1 MFFGVILAI
10 SPINTNL
17 DTNKFSNINISFMF
31 GQLRINNPLFI
42 LNKQGSPSLEVGTV
56 VSVTAPMPQLS
67 SVGQLT
73 MYTVDV
79 TARVNDQNVTYQKL
93 PANTDVADFAGNGNV
108 VIACSRES
116 MNSEL
121 QAMRQRS
128 VDIIKSVDYHNGMIQ
143 AIDKIIQDLNPE
155 EAEKLALQKEVT
167 DLKGQMLQMSQSV
180 NALLEQNRQLME
192 QIKNDRNNQKKQN
205 KE

>member
-1 MFFGVILAI
+1 
-10 SPINTNL
+10 
-17 DTNKFSNINISFMF
+17 MF
-31 GQLRINNPLFI
+31 GQLRINNPLFV
-42 LNKQGSPSLEVGTV
+42 LDKQGSPSLEIGTV

-67 SVGQLT
+67 SIGQPT

-79 TARVNDQNVTYQKL
+79 TARINDKNVTYQKL
-93 PANTDVADFAGNGNV
+93 PANMDVADFAGNGNV
-108 VIACSRES
+108 VVACSRES

-128 VDIIKSVDYHNGMIQ
+128 VDVVKSVDNHNGMIK
-143 AIDKIIQDLNPE
+143 AIDKIIQELNPE

-167 DLKGQMLQMSQSV
+167 DLKGQMFQMSQSV
-180 NALLEQNRQLME
+180 NALLEQNKQLME

>member
-1 MFFGVILAI
+1 
-10 SPINTNL
+10 
-17 DTNKFSNINISFMF
+17 MF
-31 GQLRINNPLFI
+31 GQLRINNPLFV

-67 SVGQLT
+67 SIGQPT

-79 TARVNDQNVTYQKL
+79 TARINDQNVTYQKL
-93 PANTDVADFAGNGNV
+93 PANMDVADFAGNGNV
-108 VIACSRES
+108 VVACSRES

-128 VDIIKSVDYHNGMIQ
+128 VDVVKSVDYHNGMIQ

-180 NALLEQNRQLME
+180 NALLEQNKQLME
-192 QIKNDRNNQKKQN
+192 QIKNERNIQKSKN

>member
-1 MFFGVILAI
+1 
-10 SPINTNL
+10 
-17 DTNKFSNINISFMF
+17 MF
-31 GQLRINNPLFI
+31 GQLRINNPLFV
-42 LNKQGSPSLEVGTV
+42 LNKQGSPSLEIGTV

-67 SVGQLT
+67 SIGQPT

-79 TARVNDQNVTYQKL
+79 TARINDPNITYQKL

-128 VDIIKSVDYHNGMIQ
+128 VDVVKSVD
-143 AIDKIIQDLNPE
+143 
-155 EAEKLALQKEVT
+155 
-167 DLKGQMLQMSQSV
+167 
-180 NALLEQNRQLME
+180 
-192 QIKNDRNNQKKQN
+192 
-205 KE
+205 

>member
-1 MFFGVILAI
+1 
-10 SPINTNL
+10 
-17 DTNKFSNINISFMF
+17 MF
-31 GQLRINNPLFI
+31 GQLRINNPLFV
-42 LNKQGSPSLEVGTV
+42 LNKQGSPSLEIGTV

-67 SVGQLT
+67 SIGQPT
-73 MYTVDV
+73 IYTVDV
-79 TARVNDQNVTYQKL
+79 TARINDQNITYQKL

-128 VDIIKSVDYHNGMIQ
+128 VDVVKSVDYHNGMIQ

-155 EAEKLALQKEVT
+155 EAEKIALQTEVK

-192 QIKNDRNNQKKQN
+192 QIKNDRNNQKKQT

>member
-1 MFFGVILAI
+1 
-10 SPINTNL
+10 
-17 DTNKFSNINISFMF
+17 MF
-31 GQLRINNPLFI
+31 GQLRINNPLFV
-42 LNKQGSPSLEVGTV
+42 LDKQGSPSLEIGTV

-67 SVGQLT
+67 SIGQPT

-79 TARVNDQNVTYQKL
+79 TARINDKNITYQKL
-93 PANTDVADFAGNGNV
+93 PANMDVADFAGNGNV
-108 VIACSRES
+108 VVACSRES

-128 VDIIKSVDYHNGMIQ
+128 VDVVNSVDYHDGMIQ
-143 AIDKIIQDLNPE
+143 AIDKIMQDLNPE

-192 QIKNDRNNQKKQN
+192 QIKSERNNTKKQN
-205 KE
+205 KD

>member
-1 MFFGVILAI
+1 
-10 SPINTNL
+10 
-17 DTNKFSNINISFMF
+17 MF
-31 GQLRINNPLFI
+31 GQLRINNPLFV
-42 LNKQGSPSLEVGTV
+42 LNRQGTPCLEVGTV

-67 SVGQLT
+67 SIGQPT

-79 TARVNDQNVTYQKL
+79 TARINDQNITYQKL
-93 PANTDVADFAGNGNV
+93 PANMDVADFAGNGNIV
-108 VIACSRES
+108 VACSRES

-128 VDIIKSVDYHNGMIQ
+128 VDVVKSVDYHNGMIQ

-180 NALLEQNRQLME
+180 NALLEQNKQLME
-192 QIKNDRNNQKKQN
+192 QIKNERNIQKNKN

>member
-1 MFFGVILAI
+1 
-10 SPINTNL
+10 
-17 DTNKFSNINISFMF
+17 MF
-31 GQLRINNPLFI
+31 GQLRINNPLCV
-42 LNKQGSPSLEVGTV
+42 LTKQGSPSLEIGTV

-67 SVGQLT
+67 SIGQPT

-79 TARVNDQNVTYQKL
+79 TARINDQNITYQKL
-93 PANTDVADFAGNGNV
+93 PANMDVADFAGNGNV
-108 VIACSRES
+108 VVACSRES

-128 VDIIKSVDYHNGMIQ
+128 VDVVKSVDYHNGMIQ

-167 DLKGQMLQMSQSV
+167 DLKGQMFQMSQSV
-180 NALLEQNRQLME
+180 NALLEQNKQLME

>member
-128 VDIIKSVDYHNGMIQ
+128 VDVVKSVDYHNGLIQ

-192 QIKNDRNNQKKQN
+192 QIKSERNNTKKQN

>member
-1 MFFGVILAI
+1 
-10 SPINTNL
+10 
-17 DTNKFSNINISFMF
+17 MF
-31 GQLRINNPLFI
+31 GQLRINNPLFV
-42 LNKQGSPSLEVGTV
+42 LTKQGSPSLEIGTV

-67 SVGQLT
+67 SIGQPT

-79 TARVNDQNVTYQKL
+79 TARINDQNITYQKL
-93 PANTDVADFAGNGNV
+93 PANMDVADFAGNGNV
-108 VIACSRES
+108 VVACSRES

-128 VDIIKSVDYHNGMIQ
+128 VDVVKSVDYHNGMIQ
-143 AIDKIIQDLNPE
+143 AIDKIIQVLNPE

-167 DLKGQMLQMSQSV
+167 DLKGQMFQMSQSV
-180 NALLEQNRQLME
+180 NALLEQNKQLME

>member
-1 MFFGVILAI
+1 
-10 SPINTNL
+10 
-17 DTNKFSNINISFMF
+17 MF
-31 GQLRINNPLFI
+31 GQLRTNNPLFI

-67 SVGQLT
+67 SIGQPT

-79 TARVNDQNVTYQKL
+79 TARINDQNITYQKL
-93 PANTDVADFAGNGNV
+93 PANMDVADFAGNGNV
-108 VIACSRES
+108 VVACSRES

-128 VDIIKSVDYHNGMIQ
+128 VDVVKSVDYHNGMIH

-167 DLKGQMLQMSQSV
+167 DLKGQMFQMSQSV
-180 NALLEQNRQLME
+180 NALLEQNKQLME

>member
-1 MFFGVILAI
+1 
-10 SPINTNL
+10 
-17 DTNKFSNINISFMF
+17 MF
-31 GQLRINNPLFI
+31 GQLRINNPLFV
-42 LNKQGSPSLEVGTV
+42 LNKQGSPSLEIGTV
-56 VSVTAPMPQLS
+56 ISVTAPMPQLS
-67 SVGQLT
+67 SIGQPT

-79 TARVNDQNVTYQKL
+79 TARINDQNITYQKL

-128 VDIIKSVDYHNGMIQ
+128 VDVVKSVDYHNGLIQ

-167 DLKGQMLQMSQSV
+167 DLKGQMLLLSHRV
-180 NALLEQNRQLME
+180 NASLEQNRHLMAQTKGE
-192 QIKNDRNNQKKQN
+192 RNNQKKQN

>member
-1 MFFGVILAI
+1 
-10 SPINTNL
+10 
-17 DTNKFSNINISFMF
+17 MF

-121 QAMRQRS
+121 QSMRQRS
-128 VDIIKSVDYHNGMIQ
+128 VDVVKSVDYHNGMIQ

>member
-1 MFFGVILAI
+1 
-10 SPINTNL
+10 
-17 DTNKFSNINISFMF
+17 MF
-31 GQLRINNPLFI
+31 GQLRINNPLFV
-42 LNKQGSPSLEVGTV
+42 LTKQGSPSLEIGTV

-67 SVGQLT
+67 SIGQPT

-79 TARVNDQNVTYQKL
+79 TARINDQNITYQKL
-93 PANTDVADFAGNGNV
+93 PANMDVADFAGNGNV
-108 VIACSRES
+108 VVACSRES

-128 VDIIKSVDYHNGMIQ
+128 VDVVKSVDYHKGMIQ
-143 AIDKIIQDLNPE
+143 SIDKIIQDLNPE

-180 NALLEQNRQLME
+180 NALLEQNKQLME
-192 QIKNDRNNQKKQN
+192 QIKNDRNTQKK
-205 KE
+205 

>member
-1 MFFGVILAI
+1 
-10 SPINTNL
+10 
-17 DTNKFSNINISFMF
+17 MF
-31 GQLRINNPLFI
+31 GQLRINNPLFV
-42 LNKQGSPSLEVGTV
+42 LNKQGSPSLEIGTV

-67 SVGQLT
+67 SIGQPT

-79 TARVNDQNVTYQKL
+79 TARINDQNITYQKL

-128 VDIIKSVDYHNGMIQ
+128 VDVVKSVDYHNGMIQ

-155 EAEKLALQKEVT
+155 EAEKIALQEEVK

-192 QIKNDRNNQKKQN
+192 QIKNDRNTQKKQT

>member
-1 MFFGVILAI
+1 
-10 SPINTNL
+10 
-17 DTNKFSNINISFMF
+17 MF
-31 GQLRINNPLFI
+31 GQLRINNPLFV
-42 LNKQGSPSLEVGTV
+42 LTKQGSPSLEIGTV

-67 SVGQLT
+67 SIGQPT

-79 TARVNDQNVTYQKL
+79 TARINDQNITYQKL
-93 PANTDVADFAGNGNV
+93 PANMDVADFAGNGNV
-108 VIACSRES
+108 VVACSRES

-128 VDIIKSVDYHNGMIQ
+128 VDVVKSVDYHNGMIQ

-167 DLKGQMLQMSQSV
+167 DLKGQMFKMSQSV
-180 NALLEQNRQLME
+180 NALLEQNKQLME
-192 QIKNDRNNQKKQN
+192 QIKNDRNTLKKQN

>member
-1 MFFGVILAI
+1 
-10 SPINTNL
+10 
-17 DTNKFSNINISFMF
+17 MF
-31 GQLRINNPLFI
+31 GQLRINNPLFV
-42 LNKQGSPSLEVGTV
+42 LTKQGSPSLEIGTV

-67 SVGQLT
+67 SIGQPT

-79 TARVNDQNVTYQKL
+79 TARINDQNITYQKL
-93 PANTDVADFAGNGNV
+93 PANMDVADFAGNGNV
-108 VIACSRES
+108 VVACSRES

-128 VDIIKSVDYHNGMIQ
+128 VDVVKSVDYHNGMIQ

-167 DLKGQMLQMSQSV
+167 DLKGQMFQMSQSV
-180 NALLEQNRQLME
+180 NELLEQNRQLME
-192 QIKNDRNNQKKQN
+192 QIKGDRNNTKKQN

>member
-1 MFFGVILAI
+1 
-10 SPINTNL
+10 
-17 DTNKFSNINISFMF
+17 MF
-31 GQLRINNPLFI
+31 GQLRINNPLFV
-42 LNKQGSPSLEVGTV
+42 LNKQGSPSLEIGTV

-67 SVGQLT
+67 SIGQPT

-79 TARVNDQNVTYQKL
+79 TARINDQNITYQKL

-108 VIACSRES
+108 VVACSRES

-128 VDIIKSVDYHNGMIQ
+128 VDVVKSVDYHKGMIQ

-180 NALLEQNRQLME
+180 NALLEKNKQLME
-192 QIKNDRNNQKKQN
+192 QIKNDRNNQKKQT

>member
-1 MFFGVILAI
+1 
-10 SPINTNL
+10 
-17 DTNKFSNINISFMF
+17 MF
-31 GQLRINNPLFI
+31 GQLRINNPLFV
-42 LNKQGSPSLEVGTV
+42 LTKQGSPSLEIGTV

-67 SVGQLT
+67 SIGQPT

-79 TARVNDQNVTYQKL
+79 TARINDQNITYQKL
-93 PANTDVADFAGNGNV
+93 PANMDVADFAGNGNV
-108 VIACSRES
+108 VVACSRES

-128 VDIIKSVDYHNGMIQ
+128 VDVVKSVDYHNGMIQ

-155 EAEKLALQKEVT
+155 EAEKIALQKEVT
-167 DLKGQMLQMSQSV
+167 DLKGQMFQMSQSV
-180 NALLEQNRQLME
+180 NALLEQNKQLME

>member
-1 MFFGVILAI
+1 
-10 SPINTNL
+10 
-17 DTNKFSNINISFMF
+17 MF
-31 GQLRINNPLFI
+31 GQLRINNPLFV
-42 LNKQGSPSLEVGTV
+42 LNKQGSPSLDIGTV

-67 SVGQLT
+67 SIGQPT

-79 TARVNDQNVTYQKL
+79 TARVNDQNITYQKL

-128 VDIIKSVDYHNGMIQ
+128 VDVVKSVDYHNGLIQ

-192 QIKNDRNNQKKQN
+192 QIKNDRNTQKRQT

>member
-1 MFFGVILAI
+1 
-10 SPINTNL
+10 
-17 DTNKFSNINISFMF
+17 MF
-31 GQLRINNPLFI
+31 GQLRINNPLFV
-42 LNKQGSPSLEVGTV
+42 LTKQGSPSLEIGTV

-67 SVGQLT
+67 SIGQPT

-79 TARVNDQNVTYQKL
+79 TARINDQNITYQKL
-93 PANTDVADFAGNGNV
+93 PANMDVADFAGNGNV
-108 VIACSRES
+108 VVACSRES

-128 VDIIKSVDYHNGMIQ
+128 VDVVKSVDYHNGMIQ

-180 NALLEQNRQLME
+180 NALLEQNKHLME
-192 QIKNDRNNQKKQN
+192 QIKNDRNTQKK
-205 KE
+205 

>member
-1 MFFGVILAI
+1 
-10 SPINTNL
+10 
-17 DTNKFSNINISFMF
+17 MF
-31 GQLRINNPLFI
+31 GQLRINNPLFV
-42 LNKQGSPSLEVGTV
+42 LTKQGSPSLEIGTV

-67 SVGQLT
+67 SIGQPT

-79 TARVNDQNVTYQKL
+79 TARINDQNITYQKL
-93 PANTDVADFAGNGNV
+93 PANMDVADFAGNGNV
-108 VIACSRES
+108 VVACSRES

-128 VDIIKSVDYHNGMIQ
+128 VDVVKSVDYHNGLIQ

>member
-1 MFFGVILAI
+1 
-10 SPINTNL
+10 
-17 DTNKFSNINISFMF
+17 MF
-31 GQLRINNPLFI
+31 GQLRINNPLFV
-42 LNKQGSPSLEVGTV
+42 LTKQGSPSLEIGTV

-67 SVGQLT
+67 SIGQPT

-79 TARVNDQNVTYQKL
+79 TARINDQNITYQKL
-93 PANTDVADFAGNGNV
+93 PANMDVADFAGNGNV
-108 VIACSRES
+108 VVACSRES

-128 VDIIKSVDYHNGMIQ
+128 VDVVKSVDYHNGMIQ

-155 EAEKLALQKEVT
+155 EAEKIALQKEVT
-167 DLKGQMLQMSQSV
+167 DLKGQMFQMSQSV
-180 NALLEQNRQLME
+180 NALLEQNKQLME
-192 QIKNDRNNQKKQN
+192 QIKNDRNTQKKQN

>member
-1 MFFGVILAI
+1 
-10 SPINTNL
+10 
-17 DTNKFSNINISFMF
+17 MF
-31 GQLRINNPLFI
+31 GQLRINNPLFV
-42 LNKQGSPSLEVGTV
+42 LNKQGSPSLEIGTV
-56 VSVTAPMPQLS
+56 VSVTAPIPQLS
-67 SVGQLT
+67 SIGQPT

-79 TARVNDQNVTYQKL
+79 TARINDQNVTYQKL

-108 VIACSRES
+108 VVSCSRES

-128 VDIIKSVDYHNGMIQ
+128 VDIVKSVEYHNGMIQ

-155 EAEKLALQKEVT
+155 EAEKIALQKEVT

>member
-1 MFFGVILAI
+1 
-10 SPINTNL
+10 
-17 DTNKFSNINISFMF
+17 MF
-31 GQLRINNPLFI
+31 GQLRINNPLFV
-42 LNKQGSPSLEVGTV
+42 LKKQGSPSLEIGTV

-67 SVGQLT
+67 SIGQPT

-79 TARVNDQNVTYQKL
+79 TARINDQNITYQKL
-93 PANTDVADFAGNGNV
+93 PANMDVADFAGNGNV
-108 VIACSRES
+108 VVACSRES

-128 VDIIKSVDYHNGMIQ
+128 VDVVKSVDYHNGMIQ

-167 DLKGQMLQMSQSV
+167 DLKGQMFQMSQSV
-180 NALLEQNRQLME
+180 NALLEQNKQLME

>member
-1 MFFGVILAI
+1 
-10 SPINTNL
+10 
-17 DTNKFSNINISFMF
+17 MF
-31 GQLRINNPLFI
+31 GQLRINNPLFV
-42 LNKQGSPSLEVGTV
+42 LTKQGSPSLEIGTV

-67 SVGQLT
+67 SIGQPT

-79 TARVNDQNVTYQKL
+79 TARINDQNITYQKL
-93 PANTDVADFAGNGNV
+93 PANMDVADFAGNGNV
-108 VIACSRES
+108 VVACSRES

-128 VDIIKSVDYHNGMIQ
+128 VDVVKSVDYHNGMIQ
-143 AIDKIIQDLNPE
+143 AIDKIIQELNPE

-167 DLKGQMLQMSQSV
+167 DLKGQMFQMSQSV
-180 NALLEQNRQLME
+180 NALLEQNKQLME
-192 QIKNDRNNQKKQN
+192 QIKNDRNTLKKQN

>member
-1 MFFGVILAI
+1 
-10 SPINTNL
+10 
-17 DTNKFSNINISFMF
+17 MF
-31 GQLRINNPLFI
+31 GQLRINNPLFV
-42 LNKQGSPSLEVGTV
+42 LTKQGSPSLEVGTV

-67 SVGQLT
+67 SIGQPT

-79 TARVNDQNVTYQKL
+79 TARINDQNITYQKL
-93 PANTDVADFAGNGNV
+93 PANMDVADFAGNGNV
-108 VIACSRES
+108 VVACSRES

-128 VDIIKSVDYHNGMIQ
+128 VDVVKSVDYHNGMIQ

-167 DLKGQMLQMSQSV
+167 DLKGQMFQMSQSV
-180 NALLEQNRQLME
+180 NALLEQNKQLME

-205 KE
+205 KD

>member
-1 MFFGVILAI
+1 
-10 SPINTNL
+10 
-17 DTNKFSNINISFMF
+17 MF
-31 GQLRINNPLFI
+31 GQLRINNPLFV
-42 LNKQGSPSLEVGTV
+42 LTKQGSPSLEIGTV

-67 SVGQLT
+67 SIGQPT

-79 TARVNDQNVTYQKL
+79 TARINDQNITYQKL
-93 PANTDVADFAGNGNV
+93 PANMDVADFAGNGNV
-108 VIACSRES
+108 VVACSRES

-128 VDIIKSVDYHNGMIQ
+128 VDVVKSVDYHNGMIK

-167 DLKGQMLQMSQSV
+167 DLKGQMFQMSQSV
-180 NALLEQNRQLME
+180 NALLEQNKQLME

>member
-1 MFFGVILAI
+1 
-10 SPINTNL
+10 
-17 DTNKFSNINISFMF
+17 MF
-31 GQLRINNPLFI
+31 GQLRINNPLFV
-42 LNKQGSPSLEVGTV
+42 LNKQGSPSLEIGTV

-67 SVGQLT
+67 SIGQPT

-108 VIACSRES
+108 GIACSRES

-128 VDIIKSVDYHNGMIQ
+128 VDVVKSVDYHNGLIQ

-192 QIKNDRNNQKKQN
+192 QIKGERNNQKKQN

>member
-1 MFFGVILAI
+1 
-10 SPINTNL
+10 
-17 DTNKFSNINISFMF
+17 MF
-31 GQLRINNPLFI
+31 GQLRINNPLFV
-42 LNKQGSPSLEVGTV
+42 LDKQGSPSLEIGTV

-67 SVGQLT
+67 SIGQPT

-79 TARVNDQNVTYQKL
+79 TARINDQNITYQKL
-93 PANTDVADFAGNGNV
+93 PANMDVADFAGNGNV
-108 VIACSRES
+108 VVACSRES

-128 VDIIKSVDYHNGMIQ
+128 VDVVKSVDYHNGMIQ

-167 DLKGQMLQMSQSV
+167 DLKGQMFQMSQSV
-180 NALLEQNRQLME
+180 NALLEQNKQLME
-192 QIKNDRNNQKKQN
+192 QIKNDRNTQKKQN

>member
-1 MFFGVILAI
+1 
-10 SPINTNL
+10 
-17 DTNKFSNINISFMF
+17 MF
-31 GQLRINNPLFI
+31 GQLRINNPLFV
-42 LNKQGSPSLEVGTV
+42 LDKQGSPVLEIGTV

-67 SVGQLT
+67 SIGQPT

-79 TARVNDQNVTYQKL
+79 TARINDKNVTYQKL
-93 PANTDVADFAGNGNV
+93 PANMDVADFAGNGNV

-128 VDIIKSVDYHNGMIQ
+128 VDVVKSVDYHNGLIQ

-180 NALLEQNRQLME
+180 NALLEQNKQLME
-192 QIKNDRNNQKKQN
+192 QIKNDRNNLKKQN

>member
-1 MFFGVILAI
+1 
-10 SPINTNL
+10 
-17 DTNKFSNINISFMF
+17 MF
-31 GQLRINNPLFI
+31 GQLRINNPLFV
-42 LNKQGSPSLEVGTV
+42 LTKQGSPSLEIGTV

-67 SVGQLT
+67 SIGQPT

-79 TARVNDQNVTYQKL
+79 TARINDQNITYQKL
-93 PANTDVADFAGNGNV
+93 PANMDVADFAGNGNV
-108 VIACSRES
+108 VVACSRES

-128 VDIIKSVDYHNGMIQ
+128 VDVVKSVDYHNGMIQ
-143 AIDKIIQDLNPE
+143 AIDKIIQELNPE

-167 DLKGQMLQMSQSV
+167 DLKGQMFQMSQSV
-180 NALLEQNRQLME
+180 NALLEQNKQLME

>member
-1 MFFGVILAI
+1 
-10 SPINTNL
+10 
-17 DTNKFSNINISFMF
+17 MF
-31 GQLRINNPLFI
+31 GQLRINNPLFV
-42 LNKQGSPSLEVGTV
+42 LDKQGSPSLEIGTV

-67 SVGQLT
+67 SIGQPT

-79 TARVNDQNVTYQKL
+79 TARINDQNITYQKL
-93 PANTDVADFAGNGNV
+93 PANMDVADFAGNGNV
-108 VIACSRES
+108 VVACSRES

-128 VDIIKSVDYHNGMIQ
+128 VDVVKSVDYHNGMIK
-143 AIDKIIQDLNPE
+143 AIDKIIQDLNRE

-167 DLKGQMLQMSQSV
+167 DLKGQMFQMSQSV
-180 NALLEQNRQLME
+180 NALLEQNKQLME

>member
-1 MFFGVILAI
+1 
-10 SPINTNL
+10 
-17 DTNKFSNINISFMF
+17 MF

-121 QAMRQRS
+121 QSMRQRS
-128 VDIIKSVDYHNGMIQ
+128 VDVVKSVDYHNGLIQ

>member
-1 MFFGVILAI
+1 
-10 SPINTNL
+10 
-17 DTNKFSNINISFMF
+17 MF
-31 GQLRINNPLFI
+31 GQLRINNPLFV
-42 LNKQGSPSLEVGTV
+42 LTKQGSPSLEIGTV

-67 SVGQLT
+67 SIGQPT

-79 TARVNDQNVTYQKL
+79 TARIKDQNITYQKL
-93 PANTDVADFAGNGNV
+93 PANMDVADFAGNGNV
-108 VIACSRES
+108 VVACSRES

-128 VDIIKSVDYHNGMIQ
+128 VDVVKSVDYHNGMIQ

-167 DLKGQMLQMSQSV
+167 DLKGQMFQMSQSV

-192 QIKNDRNNQKKQN
+192 QIKNDRNTQKKQT

>member
-1 MFFGVILAI
+1 
-10 SPINTNL
+10 
-17 DTNKFSNINISFMF
+17 MF
-31 GQLRINNPLFI
+31 GQLRINNPLFV
-42 LNKQGSPSLEVGTV
+42 LTKQGSPSLEIGTV

-67 SVGQLT
+67 SIGQTT

-79 TARVNDQNVTYQKL
+79 TARINDQNITYQKL
-93 PANTDVADFAGNGNV
+93 PANMDVADFAGNGNV
-108 VIACSRES
+108 VVACSRES

-128 VDIIKSVDYHNGMIQ
+128 VDVVKSVDYHNGMIQ

-167 DLKGQMLQMSQSV
+167 DLKGQMFQMSQSV

-192 QIKNDRNNQKKQN
+192 QIKGDRNNTKK
-205 KE
+205 

>member
-1 MFFGVILAI
+1 
-10 SPINTNL
+10 
-17 DTNKFSNINISFMF
+17 MF
-31 GQLRINNPLFI
+31 GQLRINNPLFV
-42 LNKQGSPSLEVGTV
+42 LNKQGSPSLEIGTV

-67 SVGQLT
+67 SIGQPT

-79 TARVNDQNVTYQKL
+79 TARINDQNITYQKL

-128 VDIIKSVDYHNGMIQ
+128 VDVVKSVDYDNGLIQ

-192 QIKNDRNNQKKQN
+192 QIKGERNNQKKQN